1 MIKMRHD
8 KTISANNT
16 EKLYYYLKYN
26 VRCVESFEEMAK
38 HSAKMEKIARKY
50 KKLYELSKNHLESF
64 EC

>member
-1 MIKMRHD
+1 MRQN
-8 KTISANNT
+8 KTISASNT

-26 VRCVESFEEMAK
+26 ARCSESFEEMSK

-64 EC
+64 EF